1 MRTLQLG
8 ASAHRGWGIMR
19 KVCLIGL
26 ALAAPGGLVAV
37 GTAQAADPSTKP
49 DFGALAS
56 TSVPKGKKAPVNCR
70 APDAPYKDYS
80 CLDTYLGDGFFERL
94 INYYRLEWGHEG
106 PPADPK
112 APPARRAGW
121 PDAPQ
126 TTPPYPF
133 TEWPYGGS
141 TSIGVTRA
149 GSIDSPL
156 MVALA
161 NTTLGKWMNDS
172 SIQVYGWVNG
182 GGNLSTNTVKF
193 GGNAPAAYSFN
204 PNSIQLDQAVVYIE
218 RLPDTVQQDHIDWG
232 FRFSAIYGE
241 NYRYTTSYGVASY
254 QLLGHNLYN
263 GFDFPMVYGE
273 LYIPQIADGLLLRLG
288 RYISVPDIEAQL
300 APNNYMYSHSMTYT
314 FDNYT
319 NEGLQ
324 ATLALNKNWFV
335 QLGTSIGTEAAPWQ
349 LGKTVA
355 NPFPNPMY
363 PNNTMLRDPG
373 AIPSITAGIRW
384 QSDSGKDNIYVV
396 ADAINSGIWGYNNL
410 QWTGITWYH
419 TINEQWHFSWET
431 YTLSQKNVI
440 NVSGG
445 NATANAI
452 LANGGFPFTLQN
464 GFNFNAPF
472 GAICGDAAAISCTAR
487 SFASLIYVNYKFAPM
502 DNLSFRAEF
511 FNDMEGQRTGTKT
524 RYTEFG
530 VGWQHWFSPQVEIR
544 PEVSYYRSLDAN
556 AFNGN
561 FNNVPASAGGLPI
574 VTPNRNYALIAAMD
588 LIWHF

>member
-1 MRTLQLG
+1 MQFARPRNGLG
-8 ASAHRGWGIMR
+8 LGIMR
-19 KVCLIGL
+19 KIGLIGL
-26 ALAAPGGLVAV
+26 TLAAPCGLAAV
-37 GTAQAADPSTKP
+37 GAAQAADPSAKP

-56 TSVPKGKKAPVNCR
+56 TPAAKGKKAPVNCQ
-70 APDAPYKDYS
+70 APDAPYKDYN
-80 CLDTYLGDGFFERL
+80 CLEAYLGDGFFERL

-112 APPARRAGW
+112 APPSRRAGW

-126 TTPPYPF
+126 SVPPYPF
-133 TEWPYGGS
+133 TEWPYGGT
-141 TSIGVTRA
+141 TSLGVTRT
-149 GSIDSPL
+149 GSVDSPL
-156 MVALA
+156 MMALG
-161 NTTLGKWMNDS
+161 NTGLGKWMNDS
-172 SIQVYGWVNG
+172 GIQVYGWVNG
-182 GGNLSTNTVKF
+182 GGNISTNTVKF
-193 GGNAPAAYSFN
+193 GGNAPAAYDFN

-232 FRFSAIYGE
+232 FRFSTIYGE
-241 NYRYTTSYGVASY
+241 NYRYTTSFGVASY

-288 RYISVPDIEAQL
+288 RYISIPDIEAQL
-300 APNNYMYSHSMTYT
+300 APNNYMYTHSLTYT

-324 ATLALNKNWFV
+324 STLALSKNWFV
-335 QLGTSIGTEAAPWQ
+335 QLGISVGTEAAPWH
-349 LGKTVA
+349 LGQTVP
-355 NPFPNPMY
+355 NPFPNAMY
-363 PNNTMLRDPG
+363 PGNTMLRDPG
-373 AIPSITAGIRW
+373 AIPSITAGVRW

-396 ADAINSGIWGYNNL
+396 ADGINSGVWGYNNL
-410 QWTGITWYH
+410 QWLGMTWYH
-419 TINEQWHFSWET
+419 TFNEQWHFSWET
-431 YTLSQKNVI
+431 YTLSQKNVL
-440 NVSGG
+440 NVGG
-445 NATANAI
+445 GSATANLIA
-452 LANGGFPFTLQN
+452 ANGGFPFTLQN

-472 GAICGDAAAISCTAR
+472 GAICGDVTAINCTAR
-487 SFASLIYVNYKFAPM
+487 SVASLIYLNYKFSPL
-502 DNLSFRAEF
+502 DNISFRAEF

-561 FNNVPASAGGLPI
+561 FNNVPASASGLPI
-574 VTPNRNYALIAAMD
+574 VAPSKDYAVIGAID